1 MDLRTFFTLCD
12 SLLISENTLKT
23 LKNQSEQANRDF
35 AQAEARLNDLAKLL
49 EKKTSEI
56 REEAK
61 KSVTAYA
68 NKKNYDS
75 LREYLT
81 INMSSFDSSMQ
92 PMLQSLLSNDV
103 PAIDRASVLAT
114 LYPELFARYLGTDL
128 NEKAEIV
135 TLIEEKDKL
144 VSEKNDKEKQRNDLS
159 SSLTEINK
167 RIKNEE
173 GRFDFPLK
181 HVVEIVSMS
190 ELEAWEKVLPRIKD
204 LKKKAMEADK
214 AASAESEMI
223 SSPEDLMLTD
233 IAD

>member
-23 LKNQSEQANRDF
+23 LKNQAEQANRDF
-35 AQAEARLNDLAKLL
+35 ASAEARLSDLAKLL
-49 EKKTSEI
+49 DKKTSEI

-61 KSVTAYA
+61 KSVAAYA
-68 NKKNYDS
+68 TKKNYDT
-75 LREYLT
+75 LREFLT

-128 NEKAEIV
+128 TEKAAIV
-135 TLIEEKDKL
+135 GMIEEKDKL
-144 VSEKNDKEKQRNDLS
+144 LKEKADKEKQRNDLS
-159 SSLTEINK
+159 TSLTEINK

-204 LKKKAMEADK
+204 LKRKAMEADK
-214 AASAESEMI
+214 AEAADSEMI
-223 SSPEDLMLTD
+223 STPEDMVIPEL
-233 IAD
+233 IN